1 MEVRGQE
8 SVWDSGR
15 KLNIANLC
23 KSYPKSRL
31 VKLIKDIEGRI
42 NGFLYMFSNFS
53 YIVLK
58 WISLHSLQVF
68 VNCYWHCFQ
77 EFRFFLK
84 AMFTN

>member
-8 SVWDSGR
+8 SVGDSGR

-58 WISLHSLQVF
+58 
-68 VNCYWHCFQ
+68 
-77 EFRFFLK
+77 
-84 AMFTN
+84 